1 MQQLNAELQA
11 ELERATPREVRVPYR
26 QRVAEALL
34 SENRARLEVENAL
47 RQLQAEVCGREHG
60 VRDAALARMCTAREL
75 QREADAAQEA
85 EIERAINSREAV
97 VAELMAAVAEH
108 REAELASEQHRANKA
123 EAALAEAEAALAEHE
138 ADLAGSQ
145 AVELVERQAALEQ
158 AAELAKQQA
167 VELAERQ
174 ATELAEHQA
183 GLERQAME
191 LAEREAKL
199 AQLEEALATERADRM
214 RLVQELTDARLSA
227 APAVSQ
233 ADRSSVRE
241 QIALRFAPQTP
252 AMDPNVL
259 VPESQEEADG
269 REPAS
274 SRVIVNESQFVQEA
288 GDETEPPPPTP
299 HQQQSDADDAE
310 AELSQPFA
318 TNASIACAY
327 SPSNGF
333 PLGNVPFSN
342 IITLF
347 WNHINTSRASA
358 ARALC
363 ALFILFSCCLSL
375 LAMATAATPK
385 LTDKGGE
392 EIRIGCRVAEA
403 DFSYGDGVV
412 ESITVPITGDGFNVG
427 IKWDTPELGGPPWS
441 AEGGGRSAEHL
452 LVLGPPPELLQRSTK
467 WTDWC
472 SRWRAFQRSFVA
484 CWASNGSWASGRASF
499 APLAW
504 YAYRAHVRSS
514 CSAGASPSP
523 PSSAIR
529 RGLCSCCGS
538 ADCCPLQQHA
548 QSALPEPHGRVGS
561 F

>member
-1 MQQLNAELQA
+1 LQQLNAELQA

-34 SENRARLEVENAL
+34 SENRARLVANGAKLEAENAL
-47 RQLQAEVCGREHG
+47 RQLQAEVRGREHG
-60 VRDAALARMCTAREL
+60 VCDAALARMCTAREL

-85 EIERAINSREAV
+85 EIEHAINSREAV

-108 REAELASEQHRANKA
+108 REAELASEQRRANKA

-158 AAELAKQQA
+158 QAAELAKQQA

-183 GLERQAME
+183 GLERQAVE

-241 QIALRFAPQTP
+241 QISLRFAPQTP

-310 AELSQPFA
+310 AEPSPLLSQPFA

-327 SPSNGF
+327 SPLNGF
-333 PLGNVPFSN
+333 PLGDEAQALAGRDAGLVGRGVNLYAGQSPPRRSFHVPSR
-342 IITLF
+342 
-347 WNHINTSRASA
+347 SRAPVQ
-358 ARALC
+358 LEH
-363 ALFILFSCCLSL
+363 FTLSQL
-375 LAMATAATPK
+375 Q
-385 LTDKGGE
+385 
-392 EIRIGCRVAEA
+392 
-403 DFSYGDGVV
+403 
-412 ESITVPITGDGFNVG
+412 
-427 IKWDTPELGGPPWS
+427 PP
-441 AEGGGRSAEHL
+441 
-452 LVLGPPPELLQRSTK
+452 
-467 WTDWC
+467 
-472 SRWRAFQRSFVA
+472 
-484 CWASNGSWASGRASF
+484 RASPKETAKAPQPPAVHLRQHGARTGVLPF
-499 APLAW
+499 ASIRATELHVGDEVFCVAGTTSGGNIDGWTRGFGKRSDGRPVGPWTKGRTFSANPTTAIALSKSIVTPSHDKYLFVQPTDGNSTDAPV
-504 YAYRAHVRSS
+504 YLQGKQVSRAYIEPAAPESMQLDDDMGS
-514 CSAGASPSP
+514 PTYDGADPFARP
-523 PSSAIR
+523 
-529 RGLCSCCGS
+529 
-538 ADCCPLQQHA
+538 
-548 QSALPEPHGRVGS
+548 
-561 F
+561 